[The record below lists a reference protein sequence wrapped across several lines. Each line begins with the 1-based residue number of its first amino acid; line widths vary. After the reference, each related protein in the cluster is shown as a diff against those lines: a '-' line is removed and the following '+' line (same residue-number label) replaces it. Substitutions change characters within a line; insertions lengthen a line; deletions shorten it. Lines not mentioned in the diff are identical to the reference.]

1 MQDLKV
7 GDYIHVVKKGS
18 QRVEEFYA
26 TVEDVVRDEVTGQFQ
41 IAIVRPDGG
50 RAHRIVFAHNKITLV
65 NLIEA
70 NE

>member
-7 GDYIHVVKKGS
+7 GDYVHVVKKANMGAD
-18 QRVEEFYA
+18 QFYGTVEE
-26 TVEDVVRDEVTGQFQ
+26 VMVDEETGKFTL
-41 IAIVRPDGG
+41 AIVRPDSG
-50 RAHRIVFAHNKITLV
+50 RQRRLVFPHNQITLV

>member
-7 GDYIHVVKKGS
+7 GDYIHVVKRIHG
-18 QRVEEFYA
+18 VEEFYA
-26 TVEDVVRDEVTGQFQ
+26 TVKEVVRDEETGLFQ

-50 RAHRIVFAHNKITLV
+50 VPSQRLVFAHNKITLV